1 MSSEHNFYTKQ
12 IVLWTKKNFDH
23 PGLDLSDDTQDIK
36 TSSSRPRKVYASVDG
51 EIRQCL
57 PDFSAINIF
66 QEPNLYIL
74 GEAKTSDDY
83 DIRSPERD
91 NQMNVMINY
100 LKKRP
105 KPVLVYS
112 VPHEIVNE
120 VSNKL
125 AKKITKYQASNIQY
139 EVLDQ
144 FFKP

>member
-1 MSSEHNFYTKQ
+1 MSSEHNFYTNQ
-12 IVLWTKKNFDH
+12 IVLWTKKHFDH

-36 TSSSRPRKVYASVDG
+36 ISSSRPRQIYASVDG
-51 EIRQCL
+51 EIRHCL
-57 PDFSAINIF
+57 PDFSAVNLF

-100 LKKRP
+100 LKTRP
-105 KPVLVYS
+105 NPVLIYS
-112 VPHEIVNE
+112 VPNEIANAAW
-120 VSNKL
+120 NKL
-125 AKKITKYQASNIQY
+125 TKKINEYQANNIQY
-139 EVLDQ
+139 QVIDQ